1 MVVMPASP
9 DGSRRDLDVLH
20 GDAQRP
26 FAAQE
31 HDQIGDLLGCKQT
44 TLWNVVVDR
53 LLKNRLE
60 IPDGVNLSLERAAQQ
75 GRIDPTR
82 AHQITRHT
90 IGRTFGAEPKIN
102 NCNNTIISLSIPHR
116 EPETCRFHSPG
127 ATEEG
132 ERIMPSA
139 RLTQR
144 RVDTLK
150 PRSRAYDV
158 RDPGLKGFGVRI
170 MPSGSK
176 RYFLHSQSDGKRIW
190 HAIGDAGAII
200 LDDAR
205 SRARALLAARQDG
218 NADNPDTRDV
228 IPFETVADEVFQR
241 YGRRWKPRTLAVNL
255 GYYRNQILPW
265 FRGKPIS
272 DITRRDV
279 LQWHAS
285 LHGVPFAADRSAPIL
300 SVIFKQ
306 AETYGYRPEGSN
318 PCTGIKR
325 YRRGGRERF
334 LSAEEMRRLSKVLD
348 RHQDRHPM
356 ETSILRLLLLTGC
369 RKSEILTLQMV
380 RVPRGKA
387 LSLGQQD
394 RAAHGL
400 AVVGRAQGSG

>member
-1 MVVMPASP
+1 MPFP
-9 DGSRRDLDVLH
+9 LPR
-20 GDAQRP
+20 
-26 FAAQE
+26 
-31 HDQIGDLLGCKQT
+31 C
-44 TLWNVVVDR
+44 
-53 LLKNRLE
+53 
-60 IPDGVNLSLERAAQQ
+60 
-75 GRIDPTR
+75 
-82 AHQITRHT
+82 
-90 IGRTFGAEPKIN
+90 
-102 NCNNTIISLSIPHR
+102 NCNKERESCPQPVSPNAGSIPSNR
-116 EPETCRFHSPG
+116 
-127 ATEEG
+127 A
-132 ERIMPSA
+132 
-139 RLTQR
+139 
-144 RVDTLK
+144 
-150 PRSRAYDV
+150 SRAYDV

-190 HAIGDAGAII
+190 HAIGDAGAITPGQMP
-200 LDDAR
+200 APGQEPCWQR
-205 SRARALLAARQDG
+205 GRDG

-241 YGRRWKPRTLAVNL
+241 YGRRWKPRTLAVQP
-255 GYYRNQILPW
+255 RILSEADPALVQGTNR
-265 FRGKPIS
+265 FPAS
-272 DITRRDV
+272 
-279 LQWHAS
+279 HAGMS
-285 LHGVPFAADRSAPIL
+285 CNGMPRFMECRLPPTATAPIL